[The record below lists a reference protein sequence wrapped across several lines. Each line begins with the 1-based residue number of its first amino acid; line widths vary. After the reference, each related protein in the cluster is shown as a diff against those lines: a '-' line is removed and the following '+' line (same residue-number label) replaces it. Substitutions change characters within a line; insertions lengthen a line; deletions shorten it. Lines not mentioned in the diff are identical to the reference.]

1 MISLKDRFLKGLM
14 VVLPLFLIV
23 IALIG
28 IYNMIYDLT
37 SPMADLIPQGA
48 LWGISFPRLIVFIV
62 LILVVY
68 SMGILFSRLGYDE
81 KIAKTIGL
89 IFPGYLMMRGM
100 LSETMSGEDEF
111 TPKPCLAFTDD
122 GWAFS
127 FIVEELEDDFYIV
140 FVPNAPNPSSGMLV
154 IKSMKF
160 MRLIDIS
167 MTDQVKLLSVLGKG
181 GKEILKGKLDLE
193 SLKS

>member
-1 MISLKDRFLKGLM
+1 MISLKDRFLKGLL
-14 VVLPLFLIV
+14 VVLPLFLLV

-28 IYNMIYDLT
+28 IFNMISDLT
-37 SPMADLIPQGA
+37 APVGDLMPNGS
-48 LWGISFPRLIVFIV
+48 LLGVSFSRIIVFIL
-62 LILVVY
+62 LIIIVY
-68 SMGILFSRLGYDE
+68 SLGMLLSRLGYDE
-81 KIAKTIGL
+81 KIAKTMGL

-100 LSETMSGEDEF
+100 LSETISSENEF

-127 FIVEELEDDFYIV
+127 FIVEELKDDFYIV

-181 GKEILKGKLDLE
+181 GKEILKDKLDLE

>member
-1 MISLKDRFLKGLM
+1 MSSLKDRFLKGLM

-23 IALIG
+23 FALIA
-28 IYNMIYDLT
+28 IFNMIQDLT
-37 SPMADLIPQGA
+37 APIVDLFPRG
-48 LWGISFPRLIVFIV
+48 GILGVSFSRLIVFLLLIV
-62 LILVVY
+62 IIY
-68 SMGILFSRLGYDE
+68 SFGMLFLRLGYYE
-81 KIAKTIGL
+81 KITKTIGL
-89 IFPGYLMMRGM
+89 IFPGYLMMQGM
-100 LSETMSGEDEF
+100 LNETISDEEVF

-127 FIVEELEDDFYIV
+127 FIIEELEDDFYIV

-167 MTDQVKLLSVLGKG
+167 MKDQVKLLSTLGKG
-181 GKEILKGKLDLE
+181 GKEILKGKLDFE

>member
-1 MISLKDRFLKGLM
+1 MTTLKDSFLKGLM

-37 SPMADLIPQGA
+37 SPMADLIPHGA
-48 LWGISFPRLIVFIV
+48 LWGISFPRLIVFLLL
-62 LILVVY
+62 LIIVY
-68 SMGILFSRLGYDE
+68 SMGMLFSRLGYDE
-81 KIAKTIGL
+81 KIAKGIGL

-100 LSETMSGEDEF
+100 LSETISKEGEF

-127 FIVEELEDDFYIV
+127 FIVEELENDFYIV

-154 IKSMKF
+154 IKSMEF

-167 MTDQVKLLSVLGKG
+167 MTDQVKLLSSLGKG
-181 GKEILKGKLDLE
+181 GKGILKGKLDLE

>member
-1 MISLKDRFLKGLM
+1 MTSLKDSFLKGLM

-23 IALIG
+23 IAMIG
-28 IYNMIYDLT
+28 IYNMLYDLT
-37 SPMADLIPQGA
+37 SPIADLIPHGSFLGA
-48 LWGISFPRLIVFIV
+48 SFSRLIVFIV

-68 SMGILFSRLGYDE
+68 SMGMLFSRLGYDE
-81 KIAKTIGL
+81 KIGKAIGL

-100 LSETMSGEDEF
+100 LSETISTEDEF

-167 MTDQVKLLSVLGKG
+167 MTDQVKLLGVLGKG

>member
-1 MISLKDRFLKGLM
+1 MTSLKDSFLKGLM
-14 VVLPLFLIV
+14 VVLPLFLLV

-28 IYNMIYDLT
+28 IFNMISDLT
-37 SPMADLIPQGA
+37 APLADFIPKGA
-48 LWGISFPRLIVFIV
+48 LLGVSFSRLLVFIL
-62 LILVVY
+62 LIIIVY
-68 SMGILFSRLGYDE
+68 LMGILFLRLGYSE
-81 KIAKTIGL
+81 KINKAIGL
-89 IFPGYLMMRGM
+89 IFPGYLMMQGM
-100 LSETMSGEDEF
+100 LNETVSGEETF

-127 FIVEELEDDFYIV
+127 FIVEELEDDFFIV

-160 MRLIDIS
+160 MRLLDLT